1 MRQRYPTI
9 LHTWPRFHAPTRG
22 HWGGKFEDMAE
33 PMPPICKD
41 AKNNISDTKAD
52 TGRTKADTGRKRSLF
67 GSSKNGHGVGK
78 SGVFGG
84 FSEK

>member
-9 LHTWPRFHAPTRG
+9 LHTWPRGIAPTRG
-22 HWGGKFEDMAE
+22 HWGGKFEEMAE
-33 PMPPICKD
+33 PVPPICKD

-52 TGRTKADTGRKRSLF
+52 AQRRKADTGRKRSLF

>member
-1 MRQRYPTI
+1 MRQRHRVI

-22 HWGGKFEDMAE
+22 HWGGKFEEMAE
-33 PMPPICKD
+33 PMLPICKD
-41 AKNNISDTKAD
+41 AKINISDTKAD
-52 TGRTKADTGRKRSLF
+52 AQRRKADAQRKRSLF

-84 FSEK
+84 FSGK